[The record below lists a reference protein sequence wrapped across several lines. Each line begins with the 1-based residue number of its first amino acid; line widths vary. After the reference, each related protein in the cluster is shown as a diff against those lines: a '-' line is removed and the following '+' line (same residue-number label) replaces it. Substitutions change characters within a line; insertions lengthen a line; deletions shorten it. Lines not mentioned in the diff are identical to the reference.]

1 MPQPVGTV
9 RSPEGT
15 YEFTFVTSDEK
26 KLKSGEF
33 VYYILD
39 GKKVMCRIVK
49 RKPLR
54 TYPDSFLSSP
64 TIHPSKILKALGIN
78 NDTQLFEVK
87 ACVMGYYDKKLGFVN
102 PRIPPPPGEP
112 VYLAESDVIQETLMK
127 KRVGEIGSLHVGYL
141 LNRDEDVPVVLDASL
156 ITSEH
161 LCILASTGSG
171 KSYLSG
177 VIAEELMKPY
187 NRAAVLVLDPH
198 GEYHT
203 LKEMEGM
210 DEFCSDNYRPRVRV
224 FGKDEVKIRLC
235 ELEYSELVG
244 ILPNLS
250 DKMEALLKNA
260 YENMPEKFTSQQL
273 IDEIMRMD
281 DSYTSRALVWRIRRY
296 IQGMDVID
304 DYIHM
309 ELKDL
314 LRPGQLSVL
323 QLYEMSDLEQ
333 QVLASVLLNRI
344 LNARIAA
351 EKGKTGEVLEYPVF
365 IIVEEA
371 HRFASRDARSY
382 DVMRTI
388 LAEGRKFG
396 VGVCLISQR
405 PSKIDPDILSQCMTQ
420 VVMRIVN
427 PADQE
432 NVRSSV
438 ESIGRDLLDE
448 LPGLTKGQAVVAGVS
463 INAPVLMRVRERLT
477 SHGGVSRDAPGEWMR
492 WTGLVDGAV
501 SVSSGFT
508 GKAGNDSKEKDKK
521 EKDKAEKDEK
531 IKDEKIEAG
540 KEIEKA
546 GKTGKAEKTGKSR
559 GTKKG
564 LKIKQKNARLFW
576 EE

>member
-1 MPQPVGTV
+1 MSQTPVGAV
-9 RSPEGT
+9 KSPEGT
-15 YEFTFVTSDEK
+15 HEFTFVTSDRK

-33 VYYILD
+33 VYYLLD
-39 GKKVMCRIVK
+39 GKKVMCRVVK
-49 RKPLR
+49 RKPIR
-54 TYPDSFLSSP
+54 TYPDSFLSNPSL
-64 TIHPSKILKALGIN
+64 HPSKILRALGVS
-78 NDTQLFEVK
+78 DVQLFEVR
-87 ACVMGYYDKKLGFVN
+87 ACVMGYYNKKLGFVN

-112 VYLAESDVIQETLMK
+112 IYLAESEVIQETLMK
-127 KRVGEIGSLHVGYL
+127 KGVGEIGSLHVGYL
-141 LNRDEDVPVVLDASL
+141 LNREENVPVVLDASL

-161 LCILASTGSG
+161 MCILASTGSG

-210 DEFCSDNYRPRVRV
+210 DEFCSPDYRPRVRI

-235 ELEYSELVG
+235 ELDYSELVG
-244 ILPNLS
+244 ILPSLS

-260 YENMPEKFTSQQL
+260 YESMPEKFTSQQL
-273 IDEIMRMD
+273 IDEIRRLD
-281 DSYTSRALVWRIRRY
+281 DSYTSRALIWRIKRY

-304 DYIHM
+304 DYIHL
-309 ELKDL
+309 ELRDL
-314 LRPGQLSVL
+314 LKPGQLSVL

-351 EKGKTGEVLEYPVF
+351 EKGKAGEVLEYPVF

-371 HRFASRDARSY
+371 HRFASRDAKSY

-432 NVRSSV
+432 NVRSGV

-448 LPGLTKGQAVVAGVS
+448 LPGLTKGQAIVAGVA
-463 INAPVLMRVRERLT
+463 INAPILMRVRERLT
-477 SHGGVSRDAPGEWMR
+477 SHGGVSRDAPGEWVR
-492 WTGLVDGAV
+492 WFELYSEPDYAAGTAGRTGFA
-501 SVSSGFT
+501 
-508 GKAGNDSKEKDKK
+508 
-521 EKDKAEKDEK
+521 
-531 IKDEKIEAG
+531 
-540 KEIEKA
+540 EKA
-546 GKTGKAEKTGKSR
+546 GLGEQKQEKSETGKKS
-559 GTKKG
+559 KKG
-564 LKIKQKNARLFW
+564 VIKQKNAKLFW
-576 EE
+576 DID

>member
-1 MPQPVGTV
+1 MPKPVGTV
-9 RSPEGT
+9 RCPEGT
-15 YEFTFVTSDEK
+15 HEFTFVTSDKK

-33 VYYILD
+33 VYYLLD
-39 GKKVMCRIVK
+39 GRKVMCRVVK

-54 TYPDSFLSSP
+54 TYPDSFLSNPSV
-64 TIHPSKILKALGIN
+64 HPSRILKALGIE
-78 NDTQLFEVK
+78 DETQLFEVK
-87 ACVMGYYDKKLGFVN
+87 ACVMGYYDEKLGFVN

-127 KRVGEIGSLHVGYL
+127 KKVGEVGSLHVGYL

-161 LCILASTGSG
+161 MCILASTGSG

-187 NRAAVLVLDPH
+187 NRAAVLILDPH

-210 DEFCSDNYRPRVRV
+210 DEFCSDDYRPRVRV
-224 FGKDEVKIRLC
+224 FGKEEVKIRLC
-235 ELEYSELVG
+235 ELDYSELVG

-260 YENMPEKFTSQQL
+260 YESMPEKFTSQQL
-273 IDEIMRMD
+273 IEEIMRMD

-296 IQGMDVID
+296 IQGMDIID
-304 DYIHM
+304 DYVHL

-314 LRPGQLSVL
+314 LKPGQLSVL

-351 EKGKTGEVLEYPVF
+351 EKGRTGEILEYPVF
-365 IIVEEA
+365 VIVEEA
-371 HRFASRDARSY
+371 HRFASRDAKSY

-405 PSKIDPDILSQCMTQ
+405 PSKIDSDILSQCMTQ
-420 VVMRIVN
+420 VIMRIVN

-463 INAPVLMRVRERLT
+463 INAPLLMRVRERLT
-477 SHGGVSRDAPGEWMR
+477 SHGGVSRDAPGEWVR
-492 WTGLVDGAV
+492 WTSLYG
-501 SVSSGFT
+501 SFTVSSSSSSTKTG
-508 GKAGNDSKEKDKK
+508 GKAGNS
-521 EKDKAEKDEK
+521 
-531 IKDEKIEAG
+531 
-540 KEIEKA
+540 
-546 GKTGKAEKTGKSR
+546 GKTEKTEKR
-559 GTKKG
+559 I
-564 LKIKQKNARLFW
+564 IKQKNAKLFW
-576 EE
+576 DE